1 MKRSRTWCCLIAATF
16 LVFASTAHASL
27 IRDDPFVVDLGGT
40 GFGNILTILTLQ
52 TPHEGP
58 ESGSVAWGGTTDIYS
73 GADTKE
79 GAPHTLTRTLNEIG
93 WDSAEEIRIIFNVNE
108 TGNAESSTL
117 TDLVLTIF
125 NVDGTEV
132 WSSGTF
138 PSDYIEDISQGTGQ
152 SGFAYKLDGSQV
164 ADLNTSIP
172 NFLDVP
178 DYKVGLLAGID
189 YADDGPDTFSVA
201 QSLSDGEVPVP
212 EPATVLL
219 LGTGLVGL
227 VGFRRKLKK

>member
-1 MKRSRTWCCLIAATF
+1 M
-16 LVFASTAHASL
+16 
-27 IRDDPFVVDLGGT
+27 
-40 GFGNILTILTLQ
+40 
-52 TPHEGP
+52 
-58 ESGSVAWGGTTDIYS
+58 
-73 GADTKE
+73 
-79 GAPHTLTRTLNEIG
+79 
-93 WDSAEEIRIIFNVNE
+93 NE
-108 TGNAESSTL
+108 TGNVESSTL

-152 SGFAYKLDGSQV
+152 SGFAYKLDASQV